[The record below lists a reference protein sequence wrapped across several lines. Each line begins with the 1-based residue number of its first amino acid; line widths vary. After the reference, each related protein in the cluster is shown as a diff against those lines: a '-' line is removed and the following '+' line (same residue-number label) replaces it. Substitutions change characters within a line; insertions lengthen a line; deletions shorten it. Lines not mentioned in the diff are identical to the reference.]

1 MFYLGPPPS
10 TETPYGKYPLVIEQ
24 GGNPKAKALVVQD
37 FKYGKYLGHLKVEF
51 DDDGHLTSWSGNPI
65 LLDSSIP
72 KDPAVLHQV
81 QRMKV
86 KVTELSKVRTE
97 LHKTT

>member
-1 MFYLGPPPS
+1 MFFLGPPPS

-24 GGNPKAKALVVQD
+24 GGNPKTKALVVQD
-37 FKYGKYLGHLKVEF
+37 FKYGKYLGHLKVQF
-51 DDDGHLTSWSGNPI
+51 DDDGHVTSWSGNPI

-97 LHKTT
+97 LHKTP